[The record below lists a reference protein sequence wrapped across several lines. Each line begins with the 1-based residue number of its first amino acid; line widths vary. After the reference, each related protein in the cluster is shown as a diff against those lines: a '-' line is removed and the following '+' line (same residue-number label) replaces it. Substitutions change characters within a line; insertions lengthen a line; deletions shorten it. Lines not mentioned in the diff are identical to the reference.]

1 MLVFVV
7 CLLFFTEKWKSILE
21 IHSKLDNKKKST
33 HDCQNKT
40 YGNQALL
47 LNCQLLLAQTRS
59 YWGHRVSCNGYKNQ
73 HLIMTKVLEKETQI
87 IDKSKIFSQSVEK
100 QRLKK
105 IDYSIQGD
113 LQKWQL
119 TIVNRKILNQQYYK
133 HTHRIQSRCN

>member
-59 YWGHRVSCNGYKNQ
+59 YWGHRVSCNGYKKLTSSWRQVENKPK
-73 HLIMTKVLEKETQI
+73 IMST
-87 IDKSKIFSQSVEK
+87 
-100 QRLKK
+100 
-105 IDYSIQGD
+105 
-113 LQKWQL
+113 
-119 TIVNRKILNQQYYK
+119 N
-133 HTHRIQSRCN
+133 